1 MKNSPELDTFSIA
14 PSSIIESSSTRNR
27 AEVNSYSDLMNRPT
41 IRVLALVEG
50 STVSGPAKN
59 LFEFCRVA
67 RTLSTGPVVDIAV
80 VTFQRSLALDCS
92 RNTDLIDAARQADIA
107 VERIPERFA
116 FDAQVVSRLRKLS
129 ERFRPDLIQTHAAKS
144 HFLLR
149 CSGLWKDT
157 PWIAFHHGYTN
168 TDFRSPIYNNLD
180 RWSLQVPERIVTV
193 SLATKQQLQ
202 GRGIPGERIAVVH
215 NAVQSRIP
223 EKSRVDGAVFGQKK
237 IDLGLSPDEKLIL
250 CVGRLS
256 KEKAQIDMVAALHHL
271 RQLRPNLAVRLM
283 ILGDGP
289 EREPIAQ
296 AVRSAGLEKHVV
308 FAGHLNDLAPY
319 YEAADVVA
327 IPSLSEGSPNV
338 LLEAMAFGVPVVA
351 TEVGGIPEIVVHED
365 TALLVPA
372 RDAAAMA
379 AAIDRLLSDPTTAS
393 ALARLARK
401 KVETDYS
408 PESRGNSLVNI
419 YADVYRRRRQ

>member
-1 MKNSPELDTFSIA
+1 MKNAPQVDVLSGT
-14 PSSIIESSSTRNR
+14 PSSIIASSGSRNR
-27 AEVNSYSDLMNRPT
+27 AEVNSDSDLMNRLT
-41 IRVLALVEG
+41 VRVLALIEG

-67 RTLSTGPVVDIAV
+67 RTLFAGPVVDISV
-80 VTFQRSLALDCS
+80 VTFQRSLSLDCS

-107 VERIPERFA
+107 VERIPERFV
-116 FDAQVVSRLRKLS
+116 FDAQVVSRLRRLAVQ
-129 ERFRPDLIQTHAAKS
+129 FRPDLIQTHSAKS

-168 TDFRSPIYNNLD
+168 TDFRSPIYNSLD

-193 SLATKQQLQ
+193 SLATKQQLI
-202 GRGIPGERIAVVH
+202 GRGVPGERIAVVH
-215 NAVQSRIP
+215 NAVQSRP
-223 EKSRVDGAVFGQKK
+223 LQSRVDAAAFQQKK
-237 IDLGLSPDEKLIL
+237 IDLGLAPDEKLIL

-256 KEKAQIDMVAALHHL
+256 KEKAQIDMVGAMHRL
-271 RQLRPNLAVRLM
+271 RQRSPDLAARLM

-289 EREPIAQ
+289 ERERIAQ
-296 AVRSAGLEKHVV
+296 AVRSAGLEKQVV
-308 FAGHLNDLAPY
+308 FAGHLKDLAPY
-319 YEAADVVA
+319 YEAADMVA

-351 TEVGGIPEIVVHED
+351 TEVGGIPEIVDHED

-379 AAIDRLLSDPTTAS
+379 AAIERLLSDPGTAS
-393 ALARLARK
+393 ALARRARK
-401 KVETDYS
+401 KVETDHS

-419 YADVYRRRRQ
+419 YADVYRTRRQ

>member
-1 MKNSPELDTFSIA
+1 MKNSPDISIA
-14 PSSIIESSSTRNR
+14 AGSMIESSGTRIR
-27 AEVNSYSDLMNRPT
+27 AEVNAYSDLTNRPT
-41 IRVLALVEG
+41 IRVLALIEG

-67 RTLSTGPVVDIAV
+67 RTFSGGPVVDISV
-80 VTFQRSLALDCS
+80 VTFQRSVALDCS

-107 VERIPERFA
+107 VERIPERFV
-116 FDAQVVSRLRKLS
+116 FDAQVVSRLRKLAGQ
-129 ERFRPDLIQTHAAKS
+129 FRPDLIQTHAAKS

-168 TDFRSPIYNNLD
+168 TDFRSPIYNSLD

-193 SLATKQQLQ
+193 SLATKQQLVK
-202 GRGIPGERIAVVH
+202 RGVPGERIAVLH
-215 NAVQSRIP
+215 NAVQSRP
-223 EKSRVDGAVFGQKK
+223 LQSRVDAAALRQKK
-237 IDLGLSPDEKLIL
+237 IDLGLSPDEKIIL

-256 KEKAQIDMVAALHHL
+256 KEKAQIDMVSAMHHL
-271 RQLRPNLAVRLM
+271 RQRCPDLAVRLT
-283 ILGDGP
+283 IFGDGP
-289 EREPIAQ
+289 ERERIAQ

-308 FAGHLNDLAPY
+308 FAGHLKDLAPY

-338 LLEAMAFGVPVVA
+338 LLEAMAFGVPVAA
-351 TEVGGIPEIVVHED
+351 TRVGGIPEIVAHED

-372 RDAAAMA
+372 RDSAAMA
-379 AAIDRLLSDPTTAS
+379 AAIDRLLSDPGTAS
-393 ALARLARK
+393 ALARRARN
-401 KVETDYS
+401 KVETEYS
-408 PESRGNSLVNI
+408 PESRGNSLVHI
-419 YADVYRRRRQ
+419 YADVYRTRRQ